1 MRSTALLRR
10 SVAASKLLT
19 AMAIFI
25 CLGIAAYMVLTLLV
39 NRQTP
44 ATPDTHYTGTN
55 GISVY
60 YDSSVWSVCRMTE
73 DATLGTVL
81 ELATADTADSED
93 YQAVLLQRG
102 TADSY
107 ESFIEDSEAD
117 LKQAYG
123 VIKPRKVN
131 LTVEGAA
138 VEAVRCDIQHLL
150 RRAGH
155 HHLRQRRCG
164 LCLGADKAG
173 VHQRCGQSGRKREPV
188 MSDLRAMQRLCGL
201 MRKAVQDYEMIAPG
215 DRVMVG
221 VSGGKDSVALTIGLS
236 MLRKYIGFDYEVV
249 AVTLDPQFDH
259 QPMDYS
265 ALAELFRQ
273 HGIPYEVRR
282 TEIGPVV
289 FEYRKEKNP
298 CALCAKL
305 RRGALHTAAQELGC
319 NKVALGHHLD
329 DAVETFYMN
338 LWREGRIGCF
348 SPVTYLSQRDLTLI
362 RPMLLATEY
371 EVQCA
376 VREADLPIVK
386 SRCPADGVTVRE
398 QTKEFVQE
406 RCRTDHA
413 FRQKTL
419 HALQESGIDGWR
431 PVHTGRG
438 SFIVPKKETDHAETT
453 V

>member
-1 MRSTALLRR
+1 
-10 SVAASKLLT
+10 
-19 AMAIFI
+19 
-25 CLGIAAYMVLTLLV
+25 
-39 NRQTP
+39 
-44 ATPDTHYTGTN
+44 
-55 GISVY
+55 
-60 YDSSVWSVCRMTE
+60 
-73 DATLGTVL
+73 
-81 ELATADTADSED
+81 
-93 YQAVLLQRG
+93 
-102 TADSY
+102 
-107 ESFIEDSEAD
+107 
-117 LKQAYG
+117 
-123 VIKPRKVN
+123 
-131 LTVEGAA
+131 
-138 VEAVRCDIQHLL
+138 
-150 RRAGH
+150 
-155 HHLRQRRCG
+155 
-164 LCLGADKAG
+164 
-173 VHQRCGQSGRKREPV
+173 

-221 VSGGKDSVALTIGLS
+221 VSGGTDSVALTIGLS

-273 HGIPYEVRR
+273 HGIPYEV
-282 TEIGPVV
+282 
-289 FEYRKEKNP
+289 
-298 CALCAKL
+298 
-305 RRGALHTAAQELGC
+305 GC

>member
-1 MRSTALLRR
+1 
-10 SVAASKLLT
+10 
-19 AMAIFI
+19 
-25 CLGIAAYMVLTLLV
+25 
-39 NRQTP
+39 
-44 ATPDTHYTGTN
+44 
-55 GISVY
+55 
-60 YDSSVWSVCRMTE
+60 
-73 DATLGTVL
+73 
-81 ELATADTADSED
+81 
-93 YQAVLLQRG
+93 
-102 TADSY
+102 
-107 ESFIEDSEAD
+107 
-117 LKQAYG
+117 
-123 VIKPRKVN
+123 
-131 LTVEGAA
+131 
-138 VEAVRCDIQHLL
+138 
-150 RRAGH
+150 
-155 HHLRQRRCG
+155 
-164 LCLGADKAG
+164 
-173 VHQRCGQSGRKREPV
+173 
-188 MSDLRAMQRLCGL
+188 

>member
-1 MRSTALLRR
+1 
-10 SVAASKLLT
+10 
-19 AMAIFI
+19 
-25 CLGIAAYMVLTLLV
+25 
-39 NRQTP
+39 
-44 ATPDTHYTGTN
+44 
-55 GISVY
+55 
-60 YDSSVWSVCRMTE
+60 
-73 DATLGTVL
+73 
-81 ELATADTADSED
+81 
-93 YQAVLLQRG
+93 
-102 TADSY
+102 
-107 ESFIEDSEAD
+107 
-117 LKQAYG
+117 
-123 VIKPRKVN
+123 
-131 LTVEGAA
+131 
-138 VEAVRCDIQHLL
+138 
-150 RRAGH
+150 
-155 HHLRQRRCG
+155 
-164 LCLGADKAG
+164 
-173 VHQRCGQSGRKREPV
+173 

-371 EVQCA
+371 ECSA
-376 VREADLPIVK
+376 PCGRRA
-386 SRCPADGVTVRE
+386 CP
-398 QTKEFVQE
+398 
-406 RCRTDHA
+406 
-413 FRQKTL
+413 
-419 HALQESGIDGWR
+419 S
-431 PVHTGRG
+431 
-438 SFIVPKKETDHAETT
+438 
-453 V
+453 